1 MLRIEPIPAFD
12 DNYLWLVHD
21 GAHALVVDPGDAF
34 PVVAALQRL
43 NLRLQAI
50 LLTHHHNDHIG
61 GVAAL
66 CKQFDLEVFAPADE
80 RIPFAT
86 RRVVGGD
93 CVDLAAPSL
102 RLRVLDLPGHTRS
115 HIGYYGSG
123 LLFCGDTLFSA
134 GCGRLFEG
142 TPAQML
148 ASLDALAAL
157 PPETAVCCA
166 HEYTWSNCAYA
177 ATVEP
182 GNTHLHERV
191 EEVRT
196 LRAQGRPSVPS
207 TIAQERATNP
217 FLRTDEPGVI
227 AWGERHGIAAG
238 ARVERFAAL
247 RRGKDQFRVPAT
259 W

>member
-1 MLRIEPIPAFD
+1 VLRIEPIPAFD

-21 GAHALVVDPGDAF
+21 GSHAIIVDPGDPV

-43 NLRLQAI
+43 NLQLHAI

-61 GVAAL
+61 GVSEL
-66 CKQFDLEVFAPADE
+66 CAQFDVEVFAPADE

-86 RRVVGGD
+86 RRVGGGD
-93 CVDLAAPSL
+93 SVDLAAPSL

-123 LLFCGDTLFSA
+123 LLLCGDTLFSA

-148 ASLDALAAL
+148 ASLDTLAAL
-157 PPETAVCCA
+157 PPETSVCCA

-177 ATVEP
+177 VTVEP
-182 GNTHLHERV
+182 ANTRLRARV
-191 EEVRT
+191 DEVRT
-196 LRAQGRPSVPS
+196 LRAQGLPSVPS
-207 TIAQERATNP
+207 TIALERATNP
-217 FLRTDEPGVI
+217 FLRADEPDVI

-247 RRGKDQFRVPAT
+247 RRGKDQFRAPAT

>member
-1 MLRIEPIPAFD
+1 MLRIESIPAFD

-21 GAHALVVDPGDAF
+21 GTHAAVVDPGDAL
-34 PVVAALQRL
+34 PVVTTLQRL

-50 LLTHHHNDHIG
+50 LLTHHHSDHIG

-66 CKQFDLEVFAPADE
+66 RAQFDVEVLAPVDG

-86 RRVVGGD
+86 RRVGGGD
-93 CVDLAAPSL
+93 TIDLAAPGL
-102 RLRVLDLPGHTRS
+102 RLHVLDLPGHTRS

-123 LLFCGDTLFSA
+123 LLFCGDTLFSV

-148 ASLDALAAL
+148 ASLDTLAAL
-157 PPETAVCCA
+157 PPETAVFCA

-182 GNTHLHERV
+182 GNIFLRSRID
-191 EEVRT
+191 EVRT
-196 LRAQGRPSVPS
+196 LRTQGHPSVPS

-227 AWGERHGIAAG
+227 AWGERQGIAAG

-247 RRGKDQFRVPAT
+247 RRGKDQFRTPTT